1 MTSSDLT
8 NEIKQRI
15 ETTISGAQAEVIFG
29 GGGHYALNV
38 ISDAFDG
45 LSAVKQQQ
53 LVYSAITDLMA
64 GNEAPIHAIDK
75 MNLSSNPSSPK

>member
-15 ETTISGAQAEVIFG
+15 ETTIPGAQVEVTFG
-29 GGGHYALNV
+29 GGGHYSLNIV
-38 ISDAFDG
+38 SAAFNG

-53 LVYSAITDLMA
+53 LVYSAITELMA

-75 MNLSSNPSSPK
+75 MNLSIPA